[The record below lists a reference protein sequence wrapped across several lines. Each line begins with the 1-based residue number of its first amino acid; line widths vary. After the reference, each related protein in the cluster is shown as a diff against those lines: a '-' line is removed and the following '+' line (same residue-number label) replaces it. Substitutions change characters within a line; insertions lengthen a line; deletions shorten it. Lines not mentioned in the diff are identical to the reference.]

1 MALIEGTVIQFT
13 DGTSGI
19 VRNMI
24 GEGGQG
30 EVYKIDYKNETK
42 ALKWFKEHPGP
53 AVAKSIS
60 DNIARKN
67 TLPDYFQWPIAV
79 CDNLLGFGYVMDLVN
94 TEEYK
99 ELKKFIYSAET
110 CHFDNYSTAIN
121 ACLNLCIAFK
131 KLHAH
136 GLAYFDM
143 NEGNFL
149 INPRTGDIKIID
161 TDNIAPAGRIVTKIQ
176 GTMGY
181 MAPEL
186 LSFKIPEGVS
196 KSEAEKYI
204 PRPNR
209 YTDYCSLAY
218 VLFRIIFIDHPLLG
232 ECLDRFPFIN
242 DKIER
247 YIYGENPVFIY
258 DPSNEENR
266 PIEVLSPTVVKRWN
280 SKDPPCAE
288 KTSVVPVPS
297 YVKEAFVRAF
307 SHENL
312 HDPNSRIMESEWIKL
327 FTRWRSLLCKCPKC
341 GKEAHFEYKSGSQC
355 DKCKERKPL
364 GWMLISDDSVVIP
377 LLKGVKIYGSQVGLE
392 DSFFKVIAKIGLNSK
407 NAIAVLNTSSFQW
420 SVRGSSDCSHQIIKP
435 GEHMEIFDK
444 MIIRFSNFKE
454 AKIRLM

>member
-1 MALIEGTVIQFT
+1 MALIEGTVIRFT

-19 VRNMI
+19 VRSMI

-30 EVYKIDYKNETK
+30 EVYKIDYNNEIK
-42 ALKWFKEHPGP
+42 ALKWFKKHPGP
-53 AVAKSIS
+53 DVAKSIS
-60 DNIARKN
+60 DNIARKA

-79 CDNLLGFGYVMDLVN
+79 CDNQLGFGYVMNLVN

-99 ELKKFIYSAET
+99 ELKKFIYRAEI
-110 CHFDNYSTAIN
+110 CHFDSYSTSIN
-121 ACLNLCIAFK
+121 ACLNLCLAFK

-149 INPRTGDIKIID
+149 MNPQTGDIKIID
-161 TDNIAPAGRIVTKIQ
+161 TDNIAPAGRIVTSVQ

-186 LSFKIPEGVS
+186 VSFKIPEGVS
-196 KSEAEKYI
+196 KSDAEKYI

-232 ECLDRFPFIN
+232 EYLDRFPCIN
-242 DKIER
+242 PKIER
-247 YIYGENPVFIY
+247 YIYGDKPIFIY

-266 PIEVLSPTVVKRWN
+266 PIEELSPTVVRRWN
-280 SKDPPCAE
+280 QE
-288 KTSVVPVPS
+288 VPS
-297 YVKEAFVRAF
+297 YVKEAFIRAF
-307 SHENL
+307 SYENL
-312 HDPNSRIMESEWIKL
+312 HNPNSRLMESEWIKL

-355 DKCKERKPL
+355 NKCKENISL
-364 GWMLISDDSVVIP
+364 GWMKIADDNVVIP
-377 LLKGVKIYGSQVGLE
+377 LTKGVRIYGSQVGLE
-392 DSFFKVIAKIGLNSK
+392 DGHFKVIAKIGLNSNK
-407 NAIAVLNTSSFQW
+407 KIAILNTSSFEW
-420 SVRGSSDCSHQIIKP
+420 LVRGSANCSYQIIKP
-435 GEHMEIFDK
+435 GEHMEICDK
-444 MIIRFSNFKE
+444 MTIRFSNYKE
-454 AKIRLM
+454 AKIRLML

>member
-1 MALIEGTVIQFT
+1 MALIEGTVIPFT

-19 VRNMI
+19 VRSMI

-60 DNIARKN
+60 DNIARKT
-67 TLPDYFQWPIAV
+67 TLPDYFQWPITV
-79 CDNLLGFGYVMDLVN
+79 CDNQLGFGYVMNLVN

-99 ELKKFIYSAET
+99 ELKKFIYCAET
-110 CHFDNYSTAIN
+110 CHFDNYSTAII

-149 INPRTGDIKIID
+149 MNPQTGDVKIID
-161 TDNIAPAGRIVTKIQ
+161 TDNIAPAGGIVTKVQ
-176 GTMGY
+176 GTEGY

-186 LSFKIPEGVS
+186 YYYKIPEGVPV
-196 KSEAEKYI
+196 SEAEKYI

-232 ECLDRFPFIN
+232 EYLDRFPCFN
-242 DKIER
+242 PKIAR
-247 YIYGENPVFIY
+247 YIYGVRPIFIY
-258 DPSNEENR
+258 DPNNEENR
-266 PIEVLSPTVVKRWN
+266 PIEVLSPTVVERWN
-280 SKDPPCAE
+280 KE
-288 KTSVVPVPS
+288 VPS
-297 YVKEAFVRAF
+297 YVKETFIRAF

-312 HDPNSRIMESEWIKL
+312 HNPNTRIMESEWIKL
-327 FTRWRSLLCKCPKC
+327 FTKWRSQLCKCPKC
-341 GKEAHFEYKSGSQC
+341 GKEAHFEYKSGNQC
-355 DKCKERKPL
+355 NKCKERVSL

-392 DSFFKVIAKIGLNSK
+392 DGFFKVIAKIGLNSK
-407 NAIAVLNTSSFQW
+407 KAIAILNTSSFQW
-420 SVRGSSDCSHQIIKP
+420 SVRGSSDCSHKIIDP

-444 MIIRFSNFKE
+444 MIIRFSNYKE
-454 AKIRLM
+454 AKIRLK